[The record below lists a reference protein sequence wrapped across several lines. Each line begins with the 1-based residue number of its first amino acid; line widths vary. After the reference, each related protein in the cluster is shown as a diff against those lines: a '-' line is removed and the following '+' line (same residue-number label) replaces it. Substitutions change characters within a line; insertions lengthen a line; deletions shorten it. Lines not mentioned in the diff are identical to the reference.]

1 MRHIGYLLVACLGGV
16 MLLSN
21 VSRAQSFGV
30 QGQLK
35 PSDGVL
41 YNVVMM
47 DCAMVK
53 QRLKSV
59 HSNDGLSRVNAGQLY
74 DSVANKLM
82 ARFNSK
88 IAERRLDGGS
98 LFAYAAQFE
107 ERLGKFRE
115 AYRTYETSM
124 VQLIRSDCDA
134 YPQNFYYLLDAVRVE
149 RQRVQQEITMLHK
162 IAQQYKQAVHT
173 FAQQFA
179 ATEEGSV
186 HEE

>member
-1 MRHIGYLLVACLGGV
+1 MRRIGYILLACVAGAMMAPGILH
-16 MLLSN
+16 
-21 VSRAQSFGV
+21 AQSFGV
-30 QGQLK
+30 QGHLK

-41 YNVVMM
+41 YNVVLM

-53 QRLKSV
+53 HRLKAV

-98 LFAYAAQFE
+98 LFTYAAQFE
-107 ERLGKFRE
+107 EHLGKFRE
-115 AYRTYETSM
+115 AYRIYETSM

-134 YPQNFYYLLDAVRVE
+134 YPQNFYYLLDAVRIE
-149 RQRVQQEITMLHK
+149 RQRVHEEVAILHK
-162 IAQQYKQAVHT
+162 TAQQYRQAAHA
-173 FAQQFA
+173 FAEKFA
-179 ATEEGSV
+179 ILEKRSA